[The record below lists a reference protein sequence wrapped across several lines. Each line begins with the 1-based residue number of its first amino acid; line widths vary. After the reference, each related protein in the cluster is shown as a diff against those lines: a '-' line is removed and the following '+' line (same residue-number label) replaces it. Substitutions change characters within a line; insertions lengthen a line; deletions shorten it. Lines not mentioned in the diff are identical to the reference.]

1 MNIYN
6 LTAERQN
13 LLDEIKQLSTAK
25 SKLYGTQF
33 VIPVFNL
40 YARLLEYLKA
50 IIEENCVKTN
60 EI

>member
-33 VIPVFNL
+33 VIPVLNL
-40 YARLLEYLKA
+40 YMHDFWN
-50 IIEENCVKTN
+50 I
-60 EI
+60 